1 MIGILNCNKPVGATS
16 RDVVDVVARR
26 LRPAKVGHAGTLDPL
41 AQGVLLLAVGSAS
54 RLVPYLHLYPK
65 TYEAT
70 FSLGRSSPS
79 GDLEFTP
86 TEHPELH
93 APTRDEIAAAAARL
107 TGRIQQTPPLY
118 SAVKVG
124 GKRAYQVARADQTMT
139 LRSRWVDVHRFEI
152 VGFDYPI
159 VRAVIECGSGTY
171 IRSLGIDL
179 AGLCGTR
186 AVMTELRR
194 TAIGPFGIGSSHPL
208 HELRVDDLAPRL
220 RPPREGIG
228 MLTELQMEADETAE
242 VLHGRTI
249 RHYWNPPR
257 PGGAPQ
263 PSAVCDTDS
272 RAEADPQLGL
282 AGEIAAIDPEG
293 HLRALLIRRDGG
305 WGPKR
310 VFPRPDQ
317 SAPLA

>member
-1 MIGILNCNKPVGATS
+1 MIGILNCTKPVGATS

-41 AQGVLLLAVGSAS
+41 AEGVLVLAVGSAS

-79 GDLEFTP
+79 GDLEFVP

-93 APTRDEIAAAAARL
+93 QPTRDEIIAAAGRL
-107 TGRIQQTPPLY
+107 TGRITQTPPLF
-118 SAVKVG
+118 SAVKVA
-124 GKRAYQVARADQTMT
+124 GKRAYKAARAEQTMP
-139 LRSRWVDVHRFEI
+139 LRSRVVDVHRFEI
-152 VGFDYPI
+152 IDFEYPN

-179 AGLCGTR
+179 AELCGTR
-186 AVMTELRR
+186 AVMTSLRR
-194 TAIGPFGIGSSHPL
+194 TAVGPFDIESSHPL
-208 HELRVDDLAPRL
+208 HELRRKDDLAACL
-220 RPPREGIG
+220 RPAREGIG
-228 MLTELQMEADETAE
+228 MLREVQLTEDELTE

-249 RHYWNPPR
+249 RHYWNPP
-257 PGGAPQ
+257 PGKRTWQ
-263 PSAVCDTDS
+263 PSPRDEGEQS
-272 RAEADPQLGL
+272 LADEL
-282 AGEIAAIDPEG
+282 AAIDPEG
-293 HLRALLIRRDGG
+293 RLRGLLIPRDGG

-310 VFPRPDQ
+310 VFPSPDQ
-317 SAPLA
+317 SAPTA